1 MYLDKIKNYLKKLN
15 YKCYIL
21 AFLLLF
27 GIMPII
33 PRAVS
38 TYLTTYSYMVL
49 VVAVVLFTVFACRLS
64 HLREMVAM
72 LLPFLIYQLLAML
85 FVQNKDVLLAGYQIL
100 LFMLPVCVGFYLY
113 ANKFRSELYSAVIV
127 IAYFITAVTTIFGCM
142 KYPDAARILAT
153 TKTSQD
159 PTAVIYEMMNIGG
172 YSFVYSMVL
181 LYPFVVLAFK
191 MKRLHIIP
199 TVIITVVVF
208 SAVISAS
215 YSYAFML
222 LMVTTLLF
230 FIPRNITV
238 KRFILLTIFFVL
250 VVFLFRS
257 TVAAI
262 VSALG
267 DFLGNSTMTNK
278 INAIF
283 LGKDAIEGFDD
294 DRGTLYMLS
303 IKAFLKNPL
312 IGNLSVGRDTTGG
325 HSFILDNLG
334 NYGLVGG
341 ILMLF
346 MYRGIWRT
354 FFRPLKNRPGF
365 CLVLWAFI
373 QPLILSSINTGM
385 WQNNL
390 CLYTPILLC
399 IIYGNEIYQ
408 VNPEKSPSPLVKVN
422 VLQSKVR
429 NE

>member
-1 MYLDKIKNYLKKLN
+1 MYLDKVKNYLKKLN

-21 AFLLLF
+21 VFLLMY

-33 PRAVS
+33 QRAVS
-38 TYLTTYSYMVL
+38 AYLTTYSYMVL
-49 VVAVVLFTVFACRLS
+49 VVMSALFTLFACRLV
-64 HLREMVAM
+64 HLKEMITMIV
-72 LLPFLIYQLLAML
+72 PFLIYQILAML

-100 LFMLPVCVGFYLY
+100 LFMLPVCLGFYLQS
-113 ANKFRSELYSAVIV
+113 NSFHSELYSAVIV
-127 IAYFITAVTTIFGCM
+127 IAFLVTGITTIYGCM
-142 KYPDAARILAT
+142 AFPDAARVLAT
-153 TKTSQD
+153 IKTSQD
-159 PTAVIYEMMNIGG
+159 PTAVRYDWLNIGG

-199 TVIITVVVF
+199 TVIITVVAF

-267 DFLGNSTMTNK
+267 DSLGNSTMTDK

-334 NYGLVGG
+334 NYGLLGG
-341 ILMLF
+341 GLMLL

-354 FFRPLKNRPGF
+354 FFRPAKDRPGYCF
-365 CLVLWAFI
+365 VFWAFI
-373 QPLILSSINTGM
+373 QPLILSSVNTGM
-385 WQNNL
+385 WLDNL
-390 CLYTPILLC
+390 CLYTPIMMC
-399 IIYGNEIYQ
+399 IIYGKEIYQ
-408 VNPEKSPSPLVKVN
+408 TNTEEIPAPLVRVN
-422 VLQSKVR
+422 VLQDKVR
-429 NE
+429 NQ